1 MCALCSVQGGGGVV
15 GTATT
20 QQSFFGNTYY
30 SGRCYSWFYCV
41 LSHSLIVYL
50 LYSPSITFEVGFY
63 ADPIRVKDVSSSIV
77 NNLNYLKPMHIT
89 IYYFAV
95 NILLIVLLSLLG

>member
-1 MCALCSVQGGGGVV
+1 M

-50 LYSPSITFEVGFY
+50 SYSPSLMFEVGFY
-63 ADPIRVKDVSSSIV
+63 ADPIRVNTSVKDA
-77 NNLNYLKPMHIT
+77 YR
-89 IYYFAV
+89 
-95 NILLIVLLSLLG
+95 